1 MKTQLI
7 SVGVEIEETQ
17 EEQAQKFFTH
27 LRNELDDLK
36 RKGVK
41 LGSLLSDEDVEQ
53 TAEMYQDAIDNAREQ
68 QINIVQQ
75 KNQKLLDMVG
85 LDKDSE
91 KYQTLQGEVEAL
103 TDDYDTLTESVRNW
117 RKEMENLPVKEI
129 NERISRINLLNSK
142 DVSANAVR
150 TALGS
155 FGDLSK
161 VLHNNKALETQA
173 GELVKETETAMN
185 KAQQKYARQRG
196 NTGIFAN
203 MAKKQYETAV
213 KAWVEA
219 STAYTDAQ
227 ANTISAALANA
238 KLPVDILVADM
249 QEIKNEA
256 TKVHNSVTAL
266 TNNGYTGTA
275 QQYQSLV
282 DYNAQQVDNIKI
294 QVAAWEA
301 YRTELQGLI
310 DQYGELAPFANTL
323 INEIDS
329 AIIQLTEDVDELNR
343 STLEYNMMLNG
354 GIELTGLANRHTQ
367 LEQEAARINAEIQAR
382 EAQSQAVSLGMY
394 ESIAD
399 NTSNQID
406 NLIEQNRILQQQQ
419 GTIGITKAKFDEL

>member
-1 MKTQLI
+1 M
-7 SVGVEIEETQ
+7 GVEIEETQ

-256 TKVHNSVTAL
+256 TKVQNSVTAL